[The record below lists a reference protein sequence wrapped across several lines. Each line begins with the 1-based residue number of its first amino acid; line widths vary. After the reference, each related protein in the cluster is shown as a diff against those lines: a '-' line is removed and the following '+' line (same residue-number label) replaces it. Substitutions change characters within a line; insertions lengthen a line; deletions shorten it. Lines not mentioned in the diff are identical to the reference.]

1 MPTTTVFYK
10 GANLTVAYTVEDVDY
25 GVAGSP
31 SWLEVDITSVKIEG
45 VELIE
50 TDFIDADD
58 IDNIAMKITEA

>member
-1 MPTTTVFYK
+1 MTTTTVFYK
-10 GANLTVAYTVEDVDY
+10 GANLEIEYRDETVDY
-25 GVAGSP
+25 GVSGSP

>member
-1 MPTTTVFYK
+1 MTTTTVFYK
-10 GANLTVAYTVEDVDY
+10 GANLEIEYTDETVDY

-58 IDNIAMKITEA
+58 IDNISMKITEA